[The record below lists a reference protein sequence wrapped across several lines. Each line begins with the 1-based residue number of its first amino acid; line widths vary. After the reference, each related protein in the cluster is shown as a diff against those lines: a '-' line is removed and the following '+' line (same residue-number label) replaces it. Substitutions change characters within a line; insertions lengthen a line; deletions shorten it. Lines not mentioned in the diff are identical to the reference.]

1 MPEVISN
8 TTPLQYLHQIG
19 CLDCLSHLYQR
30 VIVPQA
36 VVDELRQGKLK
47 GVDVPSL
54 DAISWVI
61 VEPVAL
67 VDLHRV
73 TASLDSGERET
84 LALAIGKLDPL
95 LILDDAA
102 ARAHARAL
110 GLRFTGTLGVLMK
123 AKQAGLIAAIG
134 PYLDQLDKAGF
145 YLSASVRAKVL
156 TLAGETP

>member
-8 TTPLQYLHQIG
+8 TTPFQYLHQIG

-84 LALAIGKLDPL
+84 LALAIGKFDPL

-134 PYLDQLDKAGF
+134 PCLDQLDKAGF
-145 YLSASVRAKVL
+145 YFSANVRAKVL